1 MNNQGPRALVFSLIP
16 GLFCG
21 LPTLLVLVTALVPT
35 YFDRARRIVSTRPW
49 QSFLLG
55 LVNFVFFF
63 AIAAVFGESAFP
75 PLKGIAALSVLI
87 VLPLM
92 TVIGLAAASGVA
104 GERVLALL
112 TERPGTLLGTLVIGI
127 VCLGL
132 SALLPIIGWLVLA
145 VLLMTGFGA
154 ALLALLRRN
163 GTIPLE
169 SRTEAS
175 VVPESSEMPAE

>member
-1 MNNQGPRALVFSLIP
+1 MNDQGPRALVFCLIP
-16 GLFCG
+16 GLLCG
-21 LPTLLVLVTALVPT
+21 FPTLLVLVTALVPT

-63 AIAAVFGESAFP
+63 AIAAVFGQATFA
-75 PLKGIAALSVLI
+75 PLKAIAVLSLLI

-92 TVIGLAAASGVA
+92 TVAGLATASGVA

-112 TERPGTLLGTLVIGI
+112 TERPGTPLGTLIMGI

-145 VLLMTGFGA
+145 VLLMAGFGA

-169 SRTEAS
+169 SRAEAS
-175 VVPESSEMPAE
+175 AVPESSEMPAE

>member
-1 MNNQGPRALVFSLIP
+1 MNNQGPRALVFCLIP
-16 GLFCG
+16 GLLCG
-21 LPTLLVLVTALVPT
+21 FPTLLVLVTALVPT
-35 YFDRARRIVSTRPW
+35 YFDRARRVVSTRPW

-63 AIAAVFGESAFP
+63 AIAAVFGQAAFA
-75 PLKGIAALSVLI
+75 PLKAIAVLSLLI

-92 TVIGLAAASGVA
+92 IVTSLATAASVA

-112 TERPGTLLGTLVIGI
+112 TERPGRPLGTLVIGI

-145 VLLMTGFGA
+145 VLLMTGLGA
-154 ALLALLRRN
+154 ALLALFQRN
-163 GTIPLE
+163 GTIPFE

-175 VVPESSEMPAE
+175 AVPESSETPAE